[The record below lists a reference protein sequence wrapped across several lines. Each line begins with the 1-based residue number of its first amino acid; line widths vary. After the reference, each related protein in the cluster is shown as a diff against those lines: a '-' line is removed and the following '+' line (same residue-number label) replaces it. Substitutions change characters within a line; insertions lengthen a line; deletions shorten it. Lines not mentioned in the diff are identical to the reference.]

1 MIANAMGLAM
11 EGKRWRKHPRGMN
24 EMSLW
29 NFFVLMKVLYACM
42 VDLGEKRH

>member
-1 MIANAMGLAM
+1 MIANAMGLDM
-11 EGKRWRKHPRGMN
+11 EGKSLRKHPRGMN